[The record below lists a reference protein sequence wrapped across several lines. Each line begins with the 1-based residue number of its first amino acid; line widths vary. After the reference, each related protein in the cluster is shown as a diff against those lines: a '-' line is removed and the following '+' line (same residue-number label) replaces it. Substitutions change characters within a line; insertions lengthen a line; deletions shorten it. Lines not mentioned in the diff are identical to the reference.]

1 MIPALTTRTE
11 EEYDLQL
18 QRAEAFKAR
27 YARLCLAVNVARA
40 DLARLTDAYN
50 ALENQARVYELQLQ
64 LARPSAVRQAITDEM
79 CVWVQ
84 ERAAELQDHIR
95 AVAKAEEGR

>member
-1 MIPALTTRTE
+1 MIPTSPTK

-18 QRAEAFKAR
+18 QRAEAFKAQ
-27 YARLCLAVNVARA
+27 YARLCLEVNVARA
-40 DLARLTDAYN
+40 DLARLTDAYK

-79 CVWVQ
+79 CAWIQ